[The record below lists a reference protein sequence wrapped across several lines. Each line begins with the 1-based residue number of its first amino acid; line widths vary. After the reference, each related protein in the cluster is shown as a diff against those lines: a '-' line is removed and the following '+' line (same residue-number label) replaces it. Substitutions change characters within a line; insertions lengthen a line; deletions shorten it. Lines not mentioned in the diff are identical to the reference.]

1 MSRFGFNGCA
11 ALTILLAATALVTR
25 ADERRASAV
34 PINPPVRSLGGGV
47 FEIGGV
53 RLDKKK
59 RTLRFAA
66 EVNARIETIEY
77 AVVHKTGKTHESLF
91 RTETRPLDIQV
102 ALLLLGWKGAMTNS
116 FGINGKGVPFG
127 EKIWIEVGWT
137 NQGVRV
143 HGPLEDLVLDRASKA
158 AMVRGE
164 WIYNGSN
171 FSESSFTAQ
180 RDGSIVSIHSDADAL
195 VNNPRAGRENDDL
208 YEPFT
213 TKLPPVGTPVE
224 IIFRLTNQLE
234 NRPRFE

>member
-1 MSRFGFNGCA
+1 MSRLGFNHCFA
-11 ALTILLAATALVTR
+11 FALLLAATVVVMRTEETSAPVT
-25 ADERRASAV
+25 AT
-34 PINPPVRSLGGGV
+34 NPPVRFLGGGV
-47 FEIGGV
+47 FEMGGV
-53 RLDKKK
+53 RLDKNK
-59 RTLRFAA
+59 RTLHFAA

-116 FGINGKGVPFG
+116 FGVTGKGVPFG

-137 NQGVRV
+137 NQGARV
-143 HGPLEDLVLDRASKA
+143 HCSLEDLVFDRASKT
-158 AMVRGE
+158 AMGRGE

-171 FSESSFTAQ
+171 FSEGSFTAQ

-195 VNNPRAGRENDDL
+195 VNNPRPGRENDDL

-224 IIFRLTNQLE
+224 ISFRLT
-234 NRPRFE
+234 PPTGKPSAP